1 MISET
6 YLFLAAFT
14 LIAIAANRIS
24 KEFQKIGLPI
34 ITGILIIGII
44 AGPFVL
50 QMFPKNAH
58 VKLDFINDI
67 ALAFIAF
74 AAGSELYL
82 KELRNRVRQIA
93 WITFGQLV
101 VTFVMSTTII
111 YFLAE
116 NIAFMSTLSSK
127 TNLAISIMMG
137 VIFVARSPS
146 SAIAVI
152 NEMRA
157 KGPFT
162 QTALGVTVIKD
173 VLVIILFTI
182 AFAIAKSLVNGVE
195 MGFDFVSL
203 LMIELALSFA

>member
-1 MISET
+1 MASET
-6 YLFLAAFT
+6 YLFLAAFV

-34 ITGILIIGII
+34 ITGILIIGIM
-44 AGPFVL
+44 AGL
-50 QMFPKNAH
+50 LHMFPKNAYAR
-58 VKLDFINDI
+58 LDFINDI

-116 NIAFMSTLSSK
+116 NISFMSALSSK

-182 AFAIAKSLVNGVE
+182 AFAIAKSLVNGVKW
-195 MGFDFVSL
+195 
-203 LMIELALSFA
+203 ALILFLY

>member
-6 YLFLAAFT
+6 YLFLAAFA

-82 KELRNRVRQIA
+82 K
-93 WITFGQLV
+93 
-101 VTFVMSTTII
+101 
-111 YFLAE
+111 
-116 NIAFMSTLSSK
+116 
-127 TNLAISIMMG
+127 
-137 VIFVARSPS
+137 
-146 SAIAVI
+146 
-152 NEMRA
+152 
-157 KGPFT
+157 
-162 QTALGVTVIKD
+162 
-173 VLVIILFTI
+173 
-182 AFAIAKSLVNGVE
+182 
-195 MGFDFVSL
+195 
-203 LMIELALSFA
+203 

>member
-6 YLFLAAFT
+6 YLFLAAFA

-101 VTFVMSTTII
+101 VTFVMSTAII

-116 NIAFMSTLSSK
+116 NIAFMSTLYSK

-162 QTALGVTVIKD
+162 QTAL
-173 VLVIILFTI
+173 
-182 AFAIAKSLVNGVE
+182 
-195 MGFDFVSL
+195 
-203 LMIELALSFA
+203 